1 MNNHLPKWPSFT
13 ILLSWTYYFCPL
25 LEPLHS
31 ISISL
36 EISII
41 GRKEANPTPL
51 FGSLKDLFLQRD
63 SMGGFLMKEYE
74 KHADQPYFG
83 LFSIDKPAF
92 VVRDL
97 DVAKNILVKDFEVF
111 QNRSISVDEQTD
123 PLNAKGI
130 IVQKGKKWRYIR
142 MKLTPT
148 FSSNKIKNMFCL
160 VDAKAAELAEF
171 VEQQSLKGNTISVK
185 DISSGYTIDVLASCA
200 FGVNANAINDGNG
213 EFPKILRK
221 IFEMKTIAIIKQTLV
236 VFLPSLANFLKLKVS
251 ENVVD
256 DFVRKTLWDVVGH
269 REKNEI
275 KRQDFVDLL
284 MQLRNGETFLE
295 QTINDGTKVADQ
307 QERRSIT
314 NNNDV
319 FLIAGF
325 HTSANT
331 TSFALYELA
340 TQPDMQTRLRQE
352 ILDVLDKH
360 GGKITHDA
368 LTEMTYLDMVVSE
381 TLRKYPILP
390 FLDRMT
396 LRDYKIPGTSIVLE
410 KGTSIFIPLLGF
422 HNDPK
427 YFPNPKKF
435 NPERFTLDK
444 QEEHSKLRLYA
455 IWRGAK
461 KMYEIWPDNRQDGLS
476 PPSLQVRGPALPTNA
491 HSAGLGQNRCNA
503 DNIGYPTFSIHCF
516 HLFTGNTIPVKE
528 ITAGYTIDVLAS
540 CAFGVNAN
548 AIVDRKAEFHEILR
562 QIFELNTIDL
572 IKTTVAFFLPWS
584 VKYLKL
590 KLTND
595 HVDNFVRKTLWD
607 VVAHREKTGLVRED
621 FVHLLMKLRKG
632 GEVQEE
638 TKNDATEVADQQD
651 STDMTNKN
659 NVLDFKLEDDDYAAQ
674 AHSFLLAGYHTT
686 ANTMGFALFELAT
699 HPNLQTR
706 LQKEIISVLNKHGG
720 EVTHDS
726 LWEMTYLDMVI
737 SETLRK
743 YPILPFLDRRTLRD
757 YKVPGTNVFLE
768 KGTTVFIPLLGL
780 HNDPKYFPSPNE
792 FNPERFTLENRKSIP
807 NYAYMPFGEGPR
819 KCIGMRFGLMKVKIG
834 LVHLLS
840 KFEVRPCQQ
849 TKIPLVV
856 DKTGMMMTTEDS
868 MPLTF
873 NRFKT

>member
-1 MNNHLPKWPSFT
+1 MAIIYDSVILD
-13 ILLSWTYYFCPL
+13 ILLLSIAGTVAFYLYFTRNFNYWKKRGVVF
-25 LEPLHS
+25 S
-31 ISISL
+31 
-36 EISII
+36 
-41 GRKEANPTPL
+41 NPTPL

-160 VDAKAAELAEF
+160 VEAKAAELAEF
-171 VEQQSLKGNTISVK
+171 VEQQSLKAVEFNTTSALANYATEAGNTISVK

-284 MQLRNGETFLE
+284 MQLRKGETFLE
-295 QTINDGTKVADQ
+295 QTITDGTKVADQ
-307 QERRSIT
+307 QEKRSII

-319 FLIAGF
+319 LNIKLDDDDYAAQAHSFLIAGF

-396 LRDYKIPGTSIVLE
+396 LRDYKIPGTNIVLE

-427 YFPNPKKF
+427 YFPNPK
-435 NPERFTLDK
+435 
-444 QEEHSKLRLYA
+444 
-455 IWRGAK
+455 
-461 KMYEIWPDNRQDGLS
+461 
-476 PPSLQVRGPALPTNA
+476 
-491 HSAGLGQNRCNA
+491 
-503 DNIGYPTFSIHCF
+503 
-516 HLFTGNTIPVKE
+516 
-528 ITAGYTIDVLAS
+528 
-540 CAFGVNAN
+540 
-548 AIVDRKAEFHEILR
+548 
-562 QIFELNTIDL
+562 
-572 IKTTVAFFLPWS
+572 
-584 VKYLKL
+584 
-590 KLTND
+590 
-595 HVDNFVRKTLWD
+595 
-607 VVAHREKTGLVRED
+607 
-621 FVHLLMKLRKG
+621 
-632 GEVQEE
+632 
-638 TKNDATEVADQQD
+638 
-651 STDMTNKN
+651 
-659 NVLDFKLEDDDYAAQ
+659 
-674 AHSFLLAGYHTT
+674 
-686 ANTMGFALFELAT
+686 
-699 HPNLQTR
+699 
-706 LQKEIISVLNKHGG
+706 
-720 EVTHDS
+720 
-726 LWEMTYLDMVI
+726 
-737 SETLRK
+737 
-743 YPILPFLDRRTLRD
+743 
-757 YKVPGTNVFLE
+757 
-768 KGTTVFIPLLGL
+768 
-780 HNDPKYFPSPNE
+780 E

-819 KCIGMRFGLMKVKIG
+819 KCIGMRFGLITVKTG

-849 TKIPLVV
+849 TLIPLVL
-856 DKTGMMMTTEDS
+856 DKTAAMLTTSDTL
-868 MPLTF
+868 PLAF
-873 NRFKT
+873 SLINS

>member
-1 MNNHLPKWPSFT
+1 MAIIYDSVILD
-13 ILLSWTYYFCPL
+13 ILLLSIAGTVAFYFYFTRNFNYWKKRGVVF
-25 LEPLHS
+25 S
-31 ISISL
+31 
-36 EISII
+36 
-41 GRKEANPTPL
+41 NPTPL

-74 KHADQPYFG
+74 KHAGQPYFG

-171 VEQQSLKGNTISVK
+171 VEQQSLKGNNISVK

-269 REKNEI
+269 REKNGI

-284 MQLRNGETFLE
+284 MQLRKGETFLE
-295 QTINDGTKVADQ
+295 QTFNDGTKVADQ

-314 NNNDV
+314 NNDDV
-319 FLIAGF
+319 LNIKLDDDDYVAQAHSFLIAGF

-396 LRDYKIPGTSIVLE
+396 LRDYKIPGTNIVLE
-410 KGTSIFIPLLGF
+410 KGTSVFIPLLGF

-427 YFPNPKKF
+427 YFPN
-435 NPERFTLDK
+435 
-444 QEEHSKLRLYA
+444 
-455 IWRGAK
+455 
-461 KMYEIWPDNRQDGLS
+461 
-476 PPSLQVRGPALPTNA
+476 
-491 HSAGLGQNRCNA
+491 
-503 DNIGYPTFSIHCF
+503 
-516 HLFTGNTIPVKE
+516 
-528 ITAGYTIDVLAS
+528 
-540 CAFGVNAN
+540 
-548 AIVDRKAEFHEILR
+548 
-562 QIFELNTIDL
+562 
-572 IKTTVAFFLPWS
+572 
-584 VKYLKL
+584 
-590 KLTND
+590 
-595 HVDNFVRKTLWD
+595 
-607 VVAHREKTGLVRED
+607 
-621 FVHLLMKLRKG
+621 
-632 GEVQEE
+632 
-638 TKNDATEVADQQD
+638 
-651 STDMTNKN
+651 
-659 NVLDFKLEDDDYAAQ
+659 
-674 AHSFLLAGYHTT
+674 
-686 ANTMGFALFELAT
+686 
-699 HPNLQTR
+699 
-706 LQKEIISVLNKHGG
+706 
-720 EVTHDS
+720 
-726 LWEMTYLDMVI
+726 
-737 SETLRK
+737 
-743 YPILPFLDRRTLRD
+743 
-757 YKVPGTNVFLE
+757 
-768 KGTTVFIPLLGL
+768 
-780 HNDPKYFPSPNE
+780 PNE

-819 KCIGMRFGLMKVKIG
+819 KCIGMRFGLITVKTG

-849 TKIPLVV
+849 TLIPLVL
-856 DKTGMMMTTEDS
+856 DKTAAMLTTSDTL
-868 MPLTF
+868 PLAF
-873 NRFKT
+873 NLINS

>member
-1 MNNHLPKWPSFT
+1 MAIISDSMIVDLL
-13 ILLSWTYYFCPL
+13 LLSIASTIALYLYFTRNFNYWKKRGVHFTKPL
-25 LEPLHS
+25 PF
-31 ISISL
+31 
-36 EISII
+36 
-41 GRKEANPTPL
+41 
-51 FGSLKDLFLQRD
+51 FGNLKDMFLQRN
-63 SMGGFLMKEYE
+63 SFGGLLMKEYE
-74 KHADQPYFG
+74 KHAGQPYFG
-83 LFSIDKPAF
+83 LFSVDKPAF
-92 VVRDL
+92 VIRDL
-97 DVAKNILVKDFEVF
+97 DLIKNILVKDFDVF
-111 QNRSISVDEQTD
+111 MDRSNPMDEKID

-130 IVQKGKKWRYIR
+130 VGQKGKKWRYIR

-160 VDAKAAELAEF
+160 VEAKAGELAEF
-171 VEQQSLKGNTISVK
+171 VEQQSLKVHPTEIRSS
-185 DISSGYTIDVLASCA
+185 ISSS
-200 FGVNANAINDGNG
+200 
-213 EFPKILRK
+213 
-221 IFEMKTIAIIKQTLV
+221 
-236 VFLPSLANFLKLKVS
+236 
-251 ENVVD
+251 
-256 DFVRKTLWDVVGH
+256 
-269 REKNEI
+269 
-275 KRQDFVDLL
+275 
-284 MQLRNGETFLE
+284 
-295 QTINDGTKVADQ
+295 
-307 QERRSIT
+307 
-314 NNNDV
+314 
-319 FLIAGF
+319 
-325 HTSANT
+325 SAVELNT
-331 TSFALYELA
+331 TSALANYA
-340 TQPDMQTRLRQE
+340 TE
-352 ILDVLDKH
+352 
-360 GGKITHDA
+360 A
-368 LTEMTYLDMVVSE
+368 
-381 TLRKYPILP
+381 
-390 FLDRMT
+390 
-396 LRDYKIPGTSIVLE
+396 
-410 KGTSIFIPLLGF
+410 
-422 HNDPK
+422 
-427 YFPNPKKF
+427 
-435 NPERFTLDK
+435 
-444 QEEHSKLRLYA
+444 
-455 IWRGAK
+455 
-461 KMYEIWPDNRQDGLS
+461 
-476 PPSLQVRGPALPTNA
+476 
-491 HSAGLGQNRCNA
+491 
-503 DNIGYPTFSIHCF
+503 
-516 HLFTGNTIPVKE
+516 GNTIPVKE

-840 KFEVRPCQQ
+840 KFKVRPCQQ

-868 MPLTF
+868 MPLAF